1 MFPITDKISAL
12 LLFVTNWFSITG
24 ASRSNDPLQSARLA
38 NACLAGLFE
47 LDDDDDLI
55 PCDDA
60 GDLGKACEDLMLYV
74 EGRQDLSGKF
84 YECPEWFRSQLKEGS
99 AFMRLRPPGVLPR
112 QDNE

>member
-47 LDDDDDLI
+47 LDDDDD
-55 PCDDA
+55 
-60 GDLGKACEDLMLYV
+60 
-74 EGRQDLSGKF
+74 
-84 YECPEWFRSQLKEGS
+84 PEWFRSQLKEGS